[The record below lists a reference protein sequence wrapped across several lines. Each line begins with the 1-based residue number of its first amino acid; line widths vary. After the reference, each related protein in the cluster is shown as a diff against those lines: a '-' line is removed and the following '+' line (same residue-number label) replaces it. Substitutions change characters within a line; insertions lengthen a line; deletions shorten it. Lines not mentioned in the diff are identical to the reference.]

1 MKAFD
6 YGGLLADPPAEN
18 PDKVQSERV
27 GEIEGFV
34 VYDVIHT
41 IGCHE
46 NCGPEEQFFRLLKMI
61 LVERKPGE
69 FCEIYHEQGESE
81 MLTIEAAYIGRADT
95 EQILVTN
102 DRISGTGNDYNEAY
116 WTFDKEGPILL
127 DMNLV
132 DETVGSLLPDGM
144 DVQKGGAFEIGTL
157 TYDSAVW
164 KEGDGGCCPSGG
176 EVHIKFALENHKLVV
191 VEKKFEPAKHGLD
204 KPDAGGIFA
213 CSLI

>member
-1 MKAFD
+1 MSAAVLYSTCGTSQQQCFGRTVPNNSLLLRTPTLKIYVTMAKRLRLCVLAIFFLASLIASAQARSAADSRWTVHVQEDGPHPTNKRINCHALKYFQDTKNLKAFD

-69 FCEIYHEQGESE
+69 FCEI
-81 MLTIEAAYIGRADT
+81 
-95 EQILVTN
+95 
-102 DRISGTGNDYNEAY
+102 
-116 WTFDKEGPILL
+116 
-127 DMNLV
+127 
-132 DETVGSLLPDGM
+132 
-144 DVQKGGAFEIGTL
+144 
-157 TYDSAVW
+157 
-164 KEGDGGCCPSGG
+164 
-176 EVHIKFALENHKLVV
+176 
-191 VEKKFEPAKHGLD
+191 
-204 KPDAGGIFA
+204 
-213 CSLI
+213 